1 MSQKLKYK
9 LLQMFQPNIQPNSLK
24 SDWKNQFYPWI
35 ICFSGLLTL
44 VVVNGLT
51 TTSLSVFDKTFL
63 DEFHW
68 SREELKVRESIT
80 NGVTLLFILISG
92 IIIDKIRV
100 KKMLLFGTLTLAIT
114 LASYSFIHNKF
125 EAYLAHFFLGIS
137 MVTAGSIS
145 CIILVSSWF
154 NDKKGLAIGIVLIG
168 TSLGS
173 AIFSPLNTYLLQDYG
188 WRQAFQILSIFPFIA
203 FIYIYFFVKNSPAEI
218 GIFALGFGKNI
229 EKDANPDLLKQGMSY
244 KEAAKKHLFW
254 LICICGFC
262 TFYSLVGTIANV
274 FLHLLGL
281 GFDAKN
287 ASYYLTLYFLIAG
300 LSKLLI
306 SLFSDYINPYIV
318 FTTCCMLMIGGILG
332 FSTMDKSLIL
342 PSISFLAISWGGI
355 YSLYNLIIIKS
366 FGLKEAGKIN
376 GTISMFEG
384 GGAFLGPFLTAKF
397 YTFEGSYQLPFLIN
411 AALMGFVFIISIK
424 FKSYVNKLEV
434 KA

>member
-1 MSQKLKYK
+1 
-9 LLQMFQPNIQPNSLK
+9 MFNHNIQTPPITPE
-24 SDWKNQFYPWI
+24 WKIQYYPWI

-44 VVVNGLT
+44 IVVNGLT
-51 TTSLSVFDKTFL
+51 TTALSVFDKAFL

-100 KKMLLFGTLTLAIT
+100 KKMLLFGTLTLAVT

-137 MVTAGSIS
+137 MVTAGSVS

-154 NDKKGLAIGIVLIG
+154 NDKRGLAIGIVLVG

-173 AIFSPLNTYLLQDYG
+173 AIFSPLNTHLLEVYG
-188 WRQAFQILSIFPFIA
+188 WRQAFQILAIFPLLA
-203 FIYIYFFVKNSPAEI
+203 FFYIYFFVKNSPSEI
-218 GIFALGFGKNI
+218 GIFALGFGKNL
-229 EKDANPDLLKQGMSY
+229 EKNANPDLLKQGMSY
-244 KEAAKKHLFW
+244 NEATKKHLFW

-262 TFYSLVGTIANV
+262 TFFSLVGTIANV
-274 FLHLLGL
+274 FLHLVGL
-281 GFDAKN
+281 GFEDKN

-318 FTTCCMLMIGGILG
+318 FSTCCLLMILGILG
-332 FSTMDKSLIL
+332 FSSMDKSIIL
-342 PSISFLAISWGGI
+342 PSITFLAISWGGI

-384 GGAFLGPFLTAKF
+384 GGAFFGPFLTAKLF
-397 YTFEGSYQLPFLIN
+397 NIEGSYQLPFFIN

-424 FKSYVNKLEV
+424 FKSYVNKLGV
-434 KA
+434 RN